1 MFDLEI
7 IDHKTSDEEITTRF
21 LDEYL
26 VGVVCLF

>member
-7 IDHKTSDEEITTRF
+7 IDHKTSDEEITKGF